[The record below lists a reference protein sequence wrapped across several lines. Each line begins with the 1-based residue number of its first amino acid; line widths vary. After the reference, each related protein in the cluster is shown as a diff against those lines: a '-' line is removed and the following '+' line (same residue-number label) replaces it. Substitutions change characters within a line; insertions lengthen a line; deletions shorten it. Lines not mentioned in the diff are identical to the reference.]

1 MFPQNILEEKRK
13 GNRNMRAAI
22 PAFFVGPSKP
32 SKPVMTAINIYFS
45 NCSLLVSLKESEIC
59 ILDMYYTLDILY

>member
-32 SKPVMTAINIYFS
+32 VMTAINIYFS
-45 NCSLLVSLKESEIC
+45 NCSLLVSLKESKIC
-59 ILDMYYTLDILY
+59 FMHP